1 MYKSGH
7 KDILGFIAIIA
18 ILFIVRKI
26 NNKLYTLAGLI
37 VIGSIVYV
45 ITESSTQTLF
55 TMSLFLL
62 IEYLPKII
70 SGSIEEGFEGDVAD
84 AVDDVKEDV
93 EDVKEKVEEK
103 EEDVLELIE
112 KLEGE
117 LEEAKKHNNLSL
129 EEEHKLLSSKDH
141 DVSDDKEKIK
151 NVEPSNK
158 SPSEM
163 TPALAQ
169 RETFRLIETVKM
181 LEDTMKDLAPTL
193 KEGHKVMESFKKIAF
208 RDQK

>member
-1 MYKSGH
+1 MYKRGH

-45 ITESSTQTLF
+45 ITESVTNTLF

-70 SGSIEEGFEGDVAD
+70 SGSVEEGFEDGTED
-84 AVDDVKEDV
+84 VDDQ
-93 EDVKEKVEEK
+93 EKDEESGEK
-103 EEDVLELIE
+103 ESGGEDVLELME

-117 LEEAKKHNNLSL
+117 LEEAKKHNTLSL
-129 EEEHKLLSSKDH
+129 EEEEKLMHSKDH
-141 DVSDDKEKIK
+141 QVSDEKEKIRD
-151 NVEPSNK
+151 VEPSNK
-158 SPSEM
+158 KASDMS
-163 TPALAQ
+163 PALAQ